1 MTESLSGIEKL
12 KGKVGVAWKPR
23 EYLIEGEMI
32 RRFARAVGDT
42 NPLWKD
48 GAIAPLTFTL
58 SIGFE
63 QFVED
68 LMKLTPFNTVLMGST
83 EIESYQPMKLG
94 DVITVVFKIS
104 HLRERKGQ
112 TGKMA
117 FMTFDSTYK
126 NKEQELV
133 AKCRQMVIGY

>member
-1 MTESLSGIEKL
+1 MAHTLSGIERL
-12 KGKVGVAWKPR
+12 KAKVGVRWEPR

-32 RRFARAVGDT
+32 RRFARAVGDQ

-48 GAIAPLTFTL
+48 GATAPPTFTL

-68 LMKLTPFNTVLMGST
+68 LMKLTPFNTVLMAST
-83 EIESYQPMKLG
+83 EIESYQPIKPG

-104 HLRERKGQ
+104 NLCERKGQ
-112 TGKMA
+112 MGQMA
-117 FMTFDSTYK
+117 FMTFESSYK
-126 NKEQELV
+126 NREGEPV

>member
-1 MTESLSGIEKL
+1 MAETLSGIEKI

-23 EYLIEGEMI
+23 EYPIEGEMI
-32 RRFARAVGDT
+32 RRFARAVGDE

-48 GAIAPLTFTL
+48 GETAPPTFTL

-63 QFVED
+63 QFVDD
-68 LMKLTPFNTVLMGST
+68 LTKLAPFNTVLMGNT
-83 EIESYQPMKLG
+83 EIESYQPIKRG
-94 DVITVVFKIS
+94 DTITVVFKIS

-112 TGKMA
+112 MGQMA

-126 NKEQELV
+126 NQKQELV
-133 AKCRQMVIGY
+133 ARCRQMVIGY

>member
-1 MTESLSGIEKL
+1 MAETLAGIAKL

-23 EYLIEGEMI
+23 KYLIEGEMI

-42 NPLWKD
+42 NPLWQD
-48 GAIAPLTFTL
+48 GAIAPPAFTL

-83 EIESYQPMKLG
+83 EIESYQPIKRG

-112 TGKMA
+112 MGQMV
-117 FMTFDSTYK
+117 FMTFESSYK
-126 NKEQELV
+126 NQAGEL
-133 AKCRQMVIGY
+133 AARCRQMVIGY

>member
-63 QFVED
+63 QFVDD

-83 EIESYQPMKLG
+83 DIESYQPMKLG

-112 TGKMA
+112 TGKMV

>member
-1 MTESLSGIEKL
+1 MAETLSGIEKL
-12 KGKVGVAWKPR
+12 KGKVGVRWEPR

-32 RRFARAVGDT
+32 RRFTRAVGDQ

-48 GAIAPLTFTL
+48 GNIAPPTFTL

-83 EIESYQPMKLG
+83 EIESYQPIKTG
-94 DVITVVFKIS
+94 DSITVVFKIS
-104 HLRERKGQ
+104 NLRERKGQ
-112 TGKMA
+112 MGQMA
-117 FMTFDSTYK
+117 FMTFESSYK
-126 NKEQELV
+126 NQEGQL
-133 AKCRQMVIGY
+133 AARCRQLVIGY

>member
-1 MTESLSGIEKL
+1 MAQTLSGIDKL
-12 KGKVGVAWKPR
+12 KGRVGVAWKPR

-32 RRFARAVGDT
+32 RRFVRAVGDT

-48 GAIAPLTFTL
+48 GNIAPPTFTL

-63 QFVED
+63 QFVDD
-68 LMKLTPFNTVLMGST
+68 LMKLTPFNTVLMAST
-83 EIESYQPMKLG
+83 EIESYQPIKPG

-104 HLRERKGQ
+104 NLRERKGQ
-112 TGKMA
+112 MGQMA
-117 FMTFDSTYK
+117 FMTFESSYK
-126 NKEQELV
+126 NQEKTLV

>member
-1 MTESLSGIEKL
+1 MAATLKGIEKL

-23 EYLIEGEMI
+23 KYLIEGEMI

-42 NPLWKD
+42 NPLWQD
-48 GAIAPLTFTL
+48 GAIAPPAFTL

-83 EIESYQPMKLG
+83 EIESYQPIKRG

-112 TGKMA
+112 MGQMV
-117 FMTFDSTYK
+117 FMTFESSYK
-126 NKEQELV
+126 NQAGEL
-133 AKCRQMVIGY
+133 AARCRQMVIGY

>member
-1 MTESLSGIEKL
+1 MAETLSGIAKL
-12 KGKVGVAWKPR
+12 KGKVGVAWEPR

-32 RRFARAVGDT
+32 RRFTRAVGDD
-42 NPLWKD
+42 NPLWRD
-48 GAIAPLTFTL
+48 GNIAPPTFTL

-63 QFVED
+63 QFVDD

-104 HLRERKGQ
+104 NLRERKGQ
-112 TGKMA
+112 MGQMA
-117 FMTFDSTYK
+117 FMTFESTYK
-126 NKEQELV
+126 NQQGEL
-133 AKCRQMVIGY
+133 AARCRQMVIGY

>member
-1 MTESLSGIEKL
+1 VADILSGIEKI
-12 KGKVGVAWKPR
+12 KAKVGVAWKPR

-48 GAIAPLTFTL
+48 GDTAPPTFTL

-63 QFVED
+63 QFVDD

-83 EIESYQPMKLG
+83 DIESYQPMKRG
-94 DVITVVFKIS
+94 DTISVVFKIS
-104 HLRERKGQ
+104 NLRERKGQ
-112 TGKMA
+112 MGQMA

-126 NKEQELV
+126 NQQGELV
-133 AKCRQMVIGY
+133 ARCRQMVIGY

>member
-1 MTESLSGIEKL
+1 MAETLSGIAKL
-12 KGKVGVAWKPR
+12 KGKVGVAWEPR

-32 RRFARAVGDT
+32 RRFTRAVGDD
-42 NPLWKD
+42 NPLWRD
-48 GAIAPLTFTL
+48 GNIAPPTFTL

-63 QFVED
+63 QFVDD

-104 HLRERKGQ
+104 NLRERKGQ
-112 TGKMA
+112 MGQMA
-117 FMTFDSTYK
+117 FMTFESTYK
-126 NKEQELV
+126 NQQGELV
-133 AKCRQMVIGY
+133 ARCRQMVIGY

>member
-1 MTESLSGIEKL
+1 MAETLAGIEKL

-23 EYLIEGEMI
+23 EYPIEGEMI
-32 RRFARAVGDT
+32 RRFARAVGDD

-48 GAIAPLTFTL
+48 GEIAPPTFTL

-83 EIESYQPMKLG
+83 EIESYQPMKRG
-94 DVITVVFKIS
+94 DTITVVFKIS
-104 HLRERKGQ
+104 NLRERKGKM
-112 TGKMA
+112 GPMA
-117 FMTFDSTYK
+117 FMTFESSYK
-126 NKEQELV
+126 NQEGEL
-133 AKCRQMVIGY
+133 AARCRQMVIGY

>member
-63 QFVED
+63 QFVDD

-83 EIESYQPMKLG
+83 DIESYQPVKLG

-112 TGKMA
+112 TGKMV

-126 NKEQELV
+126 KEQELV
-133 AKCRQMVIGY
+133 ARCRQMVIGY

>member
-1 MTESLSGIEKL
+1 MAATLKGIEKL

-23 EYLIEGEMI
+23 KYLIEGEMI

-42 NPLWKD
+42 NPLWQD
-48 GAIAPLTFTL
+48 GAIATPAFTL

-83 EIESYQPMKLG
+83 EIESYQPIKRG

-112 TGKMA
+112 MGQMV
-117 FMTFDSTYK
+117 FMTFESSYK
-126 NKEQELV
+126 NQAGEL
-133 AKCRQMVIGY
+133 AARCRQMVIGY

>member
-1 MTESLSGIEKL
+1 MAETLAGIAKL

-23 EYLIEGEMI
+23 KYLIEGEMI

-42 NPLWKD
+42 NPLWQD
-48 GAIAPLTFTL
+48 GAIAPPAFTL

-83 EIESYQPMKLG
+83 EIESYQPIKRG

-112 TGKMA
+112 MGQMV
-117 FMTFDSTYK
+117 FMTFESSYK
-126 NKEQELV
+126 NQAGELA

>member
-1 MTESLSGIEKL
+1 MAQTLSGIDKL
-12 KGKVGVAWKPR
+12 KGRVGVAWKPR

-48 GAIAPLTFTL
+48 GNIAPPTFTL

-83 EIESYQPMKLG
+83 EIENYQPMKRG

-104 HLRERKGQ
+104 NLRERKGQ
-112 TGKMA
+112 MGRMA
-117 FMTFDSTYK
+117 FMTFESSYK
-126 NKEQELV
+126 NREKALV

>member
-1 MTESLSGIEKL
+1 MAQTLSGIDKL
-12 KGKVGVAWKPR
+12 KGRVGVAWKPR

-48 GAIAPLTFTL
+48 GNIAPPTFTL

-83 EIESYQPMKLG
+83 EIENYQPMKRG

-104 HLRERKGQ
+104 NLRERKGQ
-112 TGKMA
+112 MGQMA
-117 FMTFDSTYK
+117 FMTFESSYK
-126 NKEQELV
+126 NREKALV

>member
-1 MTESLSGIEKL
+1 MGKL

-23 EYLIEGEMI
+23 EYLIEEGMI
-32 RRFARAVGDT
+32 RRFIRAVGDT

-48 GAIAPLTFTL
+48 GNIAPPTFL
-58 SIGFE
+58 LAIGFE
-63 QFVED
+63 QFIED
-68 LMKLTPFNTVLMGST
+68 MASLSPFDTVLMANT
-83 EIESYQPMKLG
+83 EIESYQPIKQG

-104 HLRERKGQ
+104 NLRERKGK
-112 TGKMA
+112 TGLMT

-126 NKEQELV
+126 NQEGELA

>member
-1 MTESLSGIEKL
+1 MAETLAGIAKL

-23 EYLIEGEMI
+23 KYLIEGEMV

-42 NPLWKD
+42 NPLWQD
-48 GAIAPLTFTL
+48 GAIAPPAFTL

-83 EIESYQPMKLG
+83 EIESYQPIKRG

-112 TGKMA
+112 MGQMV
-117 FMTFDSTYK
+117 FMTFESSYK
-126 NKEQELV
+126 NQAGELA

>member
-1 MTESLSGIEKL
+1 VAETLAGIAKI
-12 KGKVGVAWKPR
+12 KGKVGVAWEPR

-32 RRFARAVGDT
+32 RRFARAVGDD

-48 GAIAPLTFTL
+48 GNIAPPTFTL

-83 EIESYQPMKLG
+83 EIESYQPIKRG
-94 DVITVVFKIS
+94 DTITVVFKIS
-104 HLRERKGQ
+104 NLRERKGQ
-112 TGKMA
+112 AGQMA
-117 FMTFDSTYK
+117 FMTFESSYK
-126 NKEQELV
+126 NQQGELV

>member
-1 MTESLSGIEKL
+1 MAETLSGIEKL

-48 GAIAPLTFTL
+48 GNIAPPTFTL

-68 LMKLTPFNTVLMGST
+68 LMNLTPFNTVLMGST
-83 EIESYQPMKLG
+83 EIGNYQPMKLG

-133 AKCRQMVIGY
+133 ARCRQMVIGY

>member
-1 MTESLSGIEKL
+1 MAQTLSGIDKL

-32 RRFARAVGDT
+32 RRFARAVGDQ

-48 GAIAPLTFTL
+48 GNTAPPTFTL

-63 QFVED
+63 QFVDD
-68 LMKLTPFNTVLMGST
+68 LMKLTPFNTVLMAST
-83 EIESYQPMKLG
+83 EIEGYQPIKPG

-104 HLRERKGQ
+104 NLRERKGQ
-112 TGKMA
+112 MGQMA
-117 FMTFDSTYK
+117 FMTFESTYK
-126 NKEQELV
+126 NQEKTLV

>member
-48 GAIAPLTFTL
+48 GNTAPPTFTL

-63 QFVED
+63 QFVDD

-83 EIESYQPMKLG
+83 DIESYQPMKLG

-112 TGKMA
+112 TGKMV

>member
-1 MTESLSGIEKL
+1 MAETLSGIEKL

-48 GAIAPLTFTL
+48 GNIAPPTFIL
-58 SIGFE
+58 SVGFE

-68 LMKLTPFNTVLMGST
+68 LMNLTPFNTVLMGST

-112 TGKMA
+112 TGKMV

-126 NKEQELV
+126 NKEQALV